1 MGCPGIPSKSGSEF
15 ASPKLGCCHCFM
27 MFHDEFIG
35 VQGSAETSNNSERSH
50 DSRNRFSTSEDCNI
64 WEIGNYH
71 VCIYIWRTIHFLF
84 GLVGICYEINV
95 LSWPS
100 CRMSAES
107 TLSTIISVGSS
118 GFHQQWRIPQ
128 NNKFGGVKNDRPS
141 DFHWN
146 LNWWAATDLTAV
158 DVLPLVNVNHFLR
171 WISRWTYR
179 FDILLTKVSSGW
191 EGAKGVSV

>member
-71 VCIYIWRTIHFLF
+71 VYIYICNYDVHYIFCLGLLEFAMKSMCCHGPPAGCLQKAPCPLSSVWEAQVLIRNGGYPKITS
-84 GLVGICYEINV
+84 LVGKKMID
-95 LSWPS
+95 
-100 CRMSAES
+100 
-107 TLSTIISVGSS
+107 
-118 GFHQQWRIPQ
+118 HRI
-128 NNKFGGVKNDRPS
+128 FIG
-141 DFHWN
+141 
-146 LNWWAATDLTAV
+146 T
-158 DVLPLVNVNHFLR
+158 
-171 WISRWTYR
+171 
-179 FDILLTKVSSGW
+179 
-191 EGAKGVSV
+191 